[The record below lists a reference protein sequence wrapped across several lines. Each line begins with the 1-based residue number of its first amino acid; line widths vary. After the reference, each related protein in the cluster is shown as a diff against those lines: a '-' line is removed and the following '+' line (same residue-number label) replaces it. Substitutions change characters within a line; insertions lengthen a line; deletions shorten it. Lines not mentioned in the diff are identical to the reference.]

1 MRRRWGAARFRL
13 PGALELRAYHEAG
26 HAVAALLQ
34 GFSIARV
41 SIARRGGFGGAC
53 VYRRG
58 GQSGSRRAGAP
69 VRPNQRGLGRIARA
83 AATVALAGS
92 VAQDAHAL
100 HHGFVALDLRTGL
113 PFPLFSAGAE
123 ADARNAW
130 RAARALSG
138 RAGAQRAFLA
148 EVRTTT
154 ERLLGSREAWSAVRA
169 LARALIRDRT
179 VQGAQAERIIHAALR
194 DGARAPRRG
203 ARRRA
208 SRGGRPR

>member
-1 MRRRWGAARFRL
+1 MPRRWGAARYRL

-26 HAVAALLQ
+26 HAVVAALQ

-41 SIARRGGFGGAC
+41 SIARRGGYGGAC
-53 VYRRG
+53 VYRRSARPG
-58 GQSGSRRAGAP
+58 SGRADASP
-69 VRPNQRGLGRIARA
+69 RPDRRGLGRIARA

-130 RAARALSG
+130 RAARVLSG
-138 RAGAQRAFLA
+138 RPGAQRAFLA

-154 ERLLGSREAWSAVRA
+154 EQLLGSREAWSAVRA
-169 LARALIRDRT
+169 LARALLRDRT
-179 VQGAQAERIIHAALR
+179 VEGAEAERIIRAALR
-194 DGARAPRRG
+194 GGARPRRRG

-208 SRGGRPR
+208 SRSGRPR